1 MLSIA
6 DLSSYTGLRYFEHIL
21 TSKLLKYPIIT
32 TDLSQGKIGELDLYK
47 QLRAKGEPSPLLRIA
62 EAWLRAELVAKRAE
76 NVKEQAEGPAA
87 IQVFLVDL
95 FHRLFFSVRTVF
107 LLPICIHYNR
117 SVKLSVTC
125 SSTISNHHDLL
136 RNDSRFKHNSDII
149 N

>member
-6 DLSSYTGLRYFEHIL
+6 DFSSYTGLWCCERIL

-32 TDLSQGKIGELDLYK
+32 DLLQGKIGELDLYK

-125 SSTISNHHDLL
+125 SSTISNHNDLL
-136 RNDSRFKHNSDII
+136 GNEYRFNNNTDII

>member
-32 TDLSQGKIGELDLYK
+32 DLLQGKIGELDLYK

-95 FHRLFFSVRTVF
+95 FHKLFFSVRTVF
-107 LLPICIHYNR
+107 LLPVCIHYNR

-125 SSTISNHHDLL
+125 SSTIPNHHDL
-136 RNDSRFKHNSDII
+136 
-149 N
+149 